1 MSGGLVPVEGD
12 KKGCRRVNMVEYYV
26 LMYENGKMRHVGTIP
41 KMGGGEIKKNNAG
54 VNSATIYYKNFHKCY
69 NVLPQK

>member
-1 MSGGLVPVEGD
+1 
-12 KKGCRRVNMVEYYV
+12 
-26 LMYENGKMRHVGTIP
+26 MYENGKMRHVGTIP